1 MTVTINHVWGALA
14 ISALLATSP
23 ACAQK
28 AYGPGA
34 SDTEIKLG
42 QSTPLSGPASAFG
55 AGAGRAV
62 VGYFEMLNE
71 QGGINGRK
79 INFTQLD
86 NAYSA
91 PKAVEQSRKLVE
103 DIGVLAEV
111 GTIGTAP
118 NVAIQKYLN
127 SKQVPQLFITAGGRR
142 FNDPKN
148 FPVDRAALSGF
159 RNRRPGH
166 RQIPPEEPSPTPRSA
181 CCIRMT
187 ITERTISGD
196 CAPGSATRPRRSS
209 LEVSYELADPTI
221 DSQIVQLKAAGID
234 TLVEQSSSKAAAQ
247 SIRKVHELNWNPLHI
262 IGGSTASVETILKPA
277 GLDASKGLVTTQFLK
292 QPGDPAWANDDEVKA
307 YKEFL
312 KKYAPSVNPDDYSV
326 LVAYMNVH
334 AVELV
339 LKKCGDQLTRENLI
353 RQATSLHGERLP
365 MMLPGV
371 SISTK
376 PDDYAA
382 FKTLRIA
389 SLRRSQLDI
398 CQAIRCRPINIQ
410 TINPS
415 GARQLLRRRRLTLRE
430 RERQV
435 RESTIPTGTTIGRR
449 RKSLP
454 KLRYCRNLYP
464 SLPFD
469 CLAPTYRVDSGI

>member
-1 MTVTINHVWGALA
+1 MDKTITRILGALA
-14 ISALLATSP
+14 ISAALAAGP
-23 ACAQK
+23 AHAQK
-28 AYGPGA
+28 AYDPGA

-79 INFTQLD
+79 VNFTQLD

-111 GTIGTAP
+111 GTIGTVP

-127 SKQVPQLFITAGGRR
+127 SKHVPQLFITAGGRR

-148 FPVDRAALSGF
+148 FPWTVPLYPDFETEGRVIAKYLLKNKPDAKIGVLYQNDDYGKDYLRGLRAGF
-159 RNRRPGH
+159 GERVS
-166 RQIPPEEPSPTPRSA
+166 QIAVEA
-181 CCIRMT
+181 
-187 ITERTISGD
+187 
-196 CAPGSATRPRRSS
+196 
-209 LEVSYELADPTI
+209 SYELADPTI
-221 DSQIVQLKAAGID
+221 DSQIVQLKSAGVD

-247 SIRKVHELNWNPLHI
+247 SIRKVHELDWKPLHI

-292 QPGDPAWANDDEVKA
+292 QPGDPAWANDAEVKA

-312 KKYAPSVNPDDYSV
+312 KKYAPSANPDDYSV

-334 AVELV
+334 AVALV

-353 RQATSLHGERLP
+353 RQATALHGERLP
-365 MMLPGV
+365 MMLPGI
-371 SISTK
+371 SISTR

-389 SLRRSQLDI
+389 VFDGNSWTLADE
-398 CQAIRCRPINIQ
+398 PI
-410 TINPS
+410 T
-415 GARQLLRRRRLTLRE
+415 A
-430 RERQV
+430 
-435 RESTIPTGTTIGRR
+435 
-449 RKSLP
+449 
-454 KLRYCRNLYP
+454 
-464 SLPFD
+464 D
-469 CLAPTYRVDSGI
+469 